1 MSELPD
7 SLKDVNS
14 VLKRGREVLNV
25 IEPKLKHCNVAAV
38 MCNKIYTQAE
48 LDQRIAEAI
57 EQACR
62 EQREKLIEQVEAL
75 YEIYQK
81 KCDTWSEMSPPA
93 TEPIE
98 EVLDILSATNT
109 SEGE

>member
-48 LDQRIAEAI
+48 LDQRIEEAV

-62 EQREKLIEQVEAL
+62 EQREACRNAWGRCESDDVQGQEKA
-75 YEIYQK
+75 
-81 KCDTWSEMSPPA
+81 
-93 TEPIE
+93 
-98 EVLDILSATNT
+98 ILSATNT

>member
-48 LDQRIAEAI
+48 LQQEKMKLIQWIYDCDYLNEDGVRAFETMPELKQRIS
-57 EQACR
+57 Q
-62 EQREKLIEQVEAL
+62 
-75 YEIYQK
+75 
-81 KCDTWSEMSPPA
+81 D
-93 TEPIE
+93 
-98 EVLDILSATNT
+98 
-109 SEGE
+109 GE